1 VKDLR
6 KPIEHLKHPDQENP
20 DRPAHRFDERTTLL
34 LDDSPRKAA
43 FQPWSQIVVPEYDK
57 AEYQSSKA
65 AALHFEEDGFA
76 DRSGM
81 DEILLGVVGL
91 LEELRSVEN
100 VPAWVRAG
108 GLTRQK
114 DVAKI
119 GVEVQSAGAE
129 WITAEEPT
137 LHRLPSH
144 ESFSHWYQTPAV
156 LHYWTERG
164 RQALIRKGIEINSG
178 IDVNSLDSPAP
189 LPRFIPPYMNHA
201 SSPSE
206 INNFSRALKN
216 APKPRPRQRWS
227 PSRPASAEPE
237 DQNEPSPIL
246 KGQSP
251 LPQQVRRPYSTATL
265 IHEADFS
272 AAALASVHID
282 QWRTFR
288 AVDVSRYLA
297 DVADRPSPLD
307 EQRRALLLQAVE
319 VLQSLAPDSTFDD
332 PSPSAKLAE
341 QGFFPNMCDTCTL
354 TAGHGATKRRNE
366 GVRAAATV
374 IGLMADKVTAP
385 PGKAKK
391 VPRKIAKAKRGP
403 TSGKI
408 KKGPTKRLP
417 GKAKK
422 TAAPGTNQQP
432 ISRDPTWGKPTM
444 SGQIVPTT
452 QPLVGQ
458 QAVRSKET
466 TLEAATSARGDQK
479 VAVFAPSPESQ
490 NSTQLEPH
498 KVDLPFEFLEP
509 SLRLKYQGLAMEVRR
524 LQVNLDTDTRLATR
538 MAQQGKQVPSYNGVL
553 TNNTAKRQNRENHLA
568 STLARLP
575 EPVRDS
581 LLRGDLPTSTSDGA
595 PFGTSTAQMSSGVS
609 TIQSSSASE
618 SLGMKPSRHLKASKC
633 NREASACVCRWEA
646 EVGGNKAGPSN
657 VNGADSEQMDLPQQ
671 GVWKSLPRGAKNR
684 GRVAMHETV
693 NKLGTFDDGDEFKTK
708 PGPSLRTRSRS
719 LAESV
724 STGEKQ
730 RRDAM
735 ASQAEEREL
744 ADDEVAEIL
753 FPWPDIPVAGE
764 VEE

>member
-1 VKDLR
+1 MKDLR

-201 SSPSE
+201 SSLSE

-282 QWRTFR
+282 QCRTFR

-319 VLQSLAPDSTFDD
+319 VLQSLAPESTFDD

-391 VPRKIAKAKRGP
+391 VPRKIAKAKGGLPPERSRRGLRKDCREKP
-403 TSGKI
+403 RR
-408 KKGPTKRLP
+408 RLLP
-417 GKAKK
+417 AR
-422 TAAPGTNQQP
+422 
-432 ISRDPTWGKPTM
+432 IS
-444 SGQIVPTT
+444 S
-452 QPLVGQ
+452 
-458 QAVRSKET
+458 
-466 TLEAATSARGDQK
+466 
-479 VAVFAPSPESQ
+479 PSPEIPLGASRQ
-490 NSTQLEPH
+490 CPG
-498 KVDLPFEFLEP
+498 
-509 SLRLKYQGLAMEVRR
+509 RLC
-524 LQVNLDTDTRLATR
+524 
-538 MAQQGKQVPSYNGVL
+538 
-553 TNNTAKRQNRENHLA
+553 
-568 STLARLP
+568 RLP
-575 EPVRDS
+575 SP
-581 LLRGDLPTSTSDGA
+581 L
-595 PFGTSTAQMSSGVS
+595 
-609 TIQSSSASE
+609 
-618 SLGMKPSRHLKASKC
+618 
-633 NREASACVCRWEA
+633 
-646 EVGGNKAGPSN
+646 
-657 VNGADSEQMDLPQQ
+657 
-671 GVWKSLPRGAKNR
+671 
-684 GRVAMHETV
+684 
-693 NKLGTFDDGDEFKTK
+693 
-708 PGPSLRTRSRS
+708 
-719 LAESV
+719 
-724 STGEKQ
+724 
-730 RRDAM
+730 
-735 ASQAEEREL
+735 
-744 ADDEVAEIL
+744 
-753 FPWPDIPVAGE
+753 
-764 VEE
+764 